1 MNADVLVGFLLGVVA
16 AAALA
21 GVTDDDIAYVGSALL
36 GLVALVCI
44 VSAFVLVFWEYLKW
58 VI

>member
-1 MNADVLVGFLLGVVA
+1 MNSDALVGFLLGVVA

-21 GVTDDDIAYVGSALL
+21 GVTDDDVGYTGGAML
-36 GLVALVCI
+36 GLVALGCI
-44 VSAFVLVFWEYLKW
+44 ASAFVLVFWDFLRW